1 MSAGSRP
8 AAKDQ
13 KHSSLMAVTH
23 VAPDHAVERLS
34 LVDLIPAAL
43 RPLKLGK
50 DTSAQVEGGG

>member
-1 MSAGSRP
+1 
-8 AAKDQ
+8 
-13 KHSSLMAVTH
+13 MAVTH